1 MNISITL
8 PYLNPLYSH
17 HPIGFIVDRLLKNQG
32 IKISTNLLHQKL
44 SEHPYFPSLLS
55 ISDVLTEIGIPSNAY
70 KTDLDD
76 LKQNFETA
84 VLIPMQIEQGLFCI
98 LDKIQDGNFRV
109 ITEKGEVKWFAEE
122 DFIKAW
128 SSGVLLD
135 VEHPAVPIAS
145 VKTDPKVYPGYL
157 KSLLAICWA
166 ILTFY
171 VLQSRLSDLNLQQV
185 TLVMLNLSGTFVSWL
200 LILQQLN
207 KNNVLVQ
214 QLCQSKTHEG
224 CNSVLNNNTAMIT
237 TWFSM
242 AEAGFVYFA
251 GMTLLTLFSN
261 TYSSLYLLLFCAPA
275 FSLYAIYLQAFIIK
289 QWCRLCMAVHTI
301 VILSFLIAVYNYWG
315 GIPLFPTFGELSV
328 FILPGLL
335 WLFLKPY
342 IIQLK
347 DIKHFKSEFTKLKY
361 NPDIFLALIT
371 QKSRI
376 NIPQSLKVFT
386 LGNRAA
392 EHELTFVS
400 NPYCGPC
407 AKAHEIIDEWL
418 KQDVNFK
425 INIIFIHSTDK
436 NDRQRV
442 FVQHIA
448 KISDQEI
455 FKEVIHA
462 WFSSPGT
469 KDISKWAEE
478 YDLQNNELPYDE
490 AHLQLWVNL
499 AAIAATPTFFINGY
513 PLPITYQLAE
523 IRYLISEVPIEYSDT
538 SSPILQTEII

>member
-1 MNISITL
+1 MKTSVVL
-8 PYLNPLYSH
+8 PYLNPLHTH
-17 HPIGFIVDRLLKNQG
+17 HPIGFIVERLLKKRG

-44 SEHPYFPSLLS
+44 TEHPYFPSLLS
-55 ISDVLTEIGIPSNAY
+55 ISDVLTEIGITSNAY
-70 KTDLDD
+70 KTNLDD

-84 VLIPMQIEQGLFCI
+84 VLIPIQIEKGLFCI
-98 LDKIQDGNFRV
+98 LDKIKDRNFRV
-109 ITEKGEVKWFAEE
+109 ITENGEVKWFAED

-135 VEHPAVPIAS
+135 VQHPVVPIVS

-157 KSLLAICWA
+157 KNLLAICWA

-171 VLQSRLSDLNLQQV
+171 VLQSRLSDLNLQQG
-185 TLVMLNLSGTFVSWL
+185 TLVMLNLSGTLVSWL
-200 LILQQLN
+200 LILQHLN

-214 QLCQSKTHEG
+214 QLCQSKTQEG
-224 CNSVLNNNTAMIT
+224 CNSVLNNKMAMIT

-251 GMTLLTLFSN
+251 GMTFLILFSN
-261 TYSSLYLLLFCAPA
+261 SYSILHMLLFCAPA
-275 FSLYAIYLQAFIIK
+275 FSLFAIYLQAFVIK
-289 QWCRLCMAVHTI
+289 QWCRLCMAVHAI
-301 VILSFLIAVYNYWG
+301 VFCSFSVSVYNYWG
-315 GIPLFPTFGELSV
+315 SRALFPSFGELSV

-347 DIKHFKSEFTKLKY
+347 DVEHFKAEYTKLKY
-361 NPDIFLALIT
+361 NPDIFLALISKQT
-371 QKSRI
+371 RI

-392 EHELTFVS
+392 ENELTFVS

-407 AKAHEIIDEWL
+407 AIAHEIIDEWL
-418 KQDVNFK
+418 KQELNFK
-425 INIIFIHSTDK
+425 INIIFIHSNDK

-469 KDISKWAEE
+469 KDISKWTEE
-478 YDLQNNELPYDE
+478 YELQNTELPYDE
-490 AHLQLWVNL
+490 AHLQAWVNL
-499 AAIAATPTFFINGY
+499 SEIAATPTFFINGY
-513 PLPITYQLAE
+513 PLPKTY
-523 IRYLISEVPIEYSDT
+523 
-538 SSPILQTEII
+538 